1 MLPVTLRKRIARYVY
16 GLSATEPQHSMPGWV
31 LLRGLMTLLPV
42 VMFAPV
48 HFVLDRMYGKK

>member
-1 MLPVTLRKRIARYVY
+1 M
-16 GLSATEPQHSMPGWV
+16 SATEPQHSMPGWV
-31 LLRGLMTLLPV
+31 WLTGLMTLLPV